1 MKSKQSL
8 IKNNAIALKYVFRF
22 CPMLMVYSVIN
33 IISKVVLS
41 LLKVMFISKAIELVI
56 NHVAFMTILESAI
69 VYILIM
75 VCCSILNV
83 IYDDYILIK
92 YRYVYQKKMQRFLF
106 SKVKNIDMESYDN
119 PEFYD
124 RFSRTTR
131 ESIWRGFQ
139 SFNIIKNFIVN
150 IAVLISLGTFII
162 IKDVL
167 LLVLIIISTILN
179 LIFST
184 IENKIWYQNFKVSE
198 KERRYQWYVQR
209 TFYNQRNAAELKTT
223 NVNEIL
229 IKKYEDNTKSC
240 NKKFNKCYKKSV
252 APHGALAFTDI
263 IIKSAGIY
271 LILMYR
277 LIKGVLDIASFTS
290 LVNAVNEFEHKVSE
304 LSSIISNLKREA
316 MYIEDFI
323 WLLNYKPQDGQR
335 KEFKNLDFKEISLNN
350 ISFAYPESK
359 ENILKNISFT
369 ALKGKRIAIVGHN
382 GSGKTTLMKLLLNFY
397 PVTNG
402 NIKIND
408 YSYSEFDTLE
418 IRNQFAIVFQDF
430 QIYAV
435 TIAENVLMRRIKS
448 KDDEELVWQA
458 LENVGLKEKVLKLK
472 DGIYTEVSREFDR
485 EGISFSGGERQR
497 LAIARVF
504 ASQKNIYILDEPTAA
519 LDPLAEAKI
528 NKLIIEKAKDKTM
541 FIIAHRLSTVVD
553 ADIIYLIDNGQI
565 IEAGTHQELM
575 VYNGTYA
582 KMFNTQKHLYEE
594 NKNE

>member
-1 MKSKQSL
+1 MKSKQSI
-8 IKNNAIALKYVFRF
+8 IKNNAIALKYVCKF
-22 CPMLMVYSVIN
+22 CPMLIVYSTFNV
-33 IISKVVLS
+33 ISKVVFSLS
-41 LLKVMFISKAIELVI
+41 KVMLISKAIELVVKKI
-56 NHVAFMTILESAI
+56 EFIEILNTLAI
-69 VYILIM
+69 YILVMII
-75 VCCSILNV
+75 CTIINV

-92 YRYVYQKKMQRFLF
+92 YRYVYQKKMQRFIF

-131 ESIWRGFQ
+131 ESVWRGFQ
-139 SFNIIKNFIVN
+139 TFNIIKNFIVN
-150 IAVLISLGTFII
+150 VSVLIALGTFII
-162 IKDVL
+162 IKDPL
-167 LLVLIIISTILN
+167 LLVLIFICTILN

-184 IENKIWYQNFKVSE
+184 IENKIWYQNYKASE

-223 NVNEIL
+223 NVSNVL
-229 IKKYEDNTKSC
+229 IDKYEENTKEC
-240 NKKFNKCYKKSV
+240 NKKFKKCYKKSV
-252 APHGALAFTDI
+252 APHGALAFTEVI
-263 IIKSAGIY
+263 LKSAGIY

-277 LIKGVLDIASFTS
+277 LIKGVIDIASFTS
-290 LVNAVNEFEHKVSE
+290 LVNAVNEFDSKVAE
-304 LSSIISNLKREA
+304 LSNIIANLKKEA

-323 WLLNYKPQDGQR
+323 WLLEYQPKDGIR
-335 KEFKNLDFKEISLNN
+335 KDFKNIAFQKLSLNDV
-350 ISFAYPESK
+350 SFKYPGCK
-359 ENILKNISFT
+359 DDTLKNISLS
-369 ALKGKRIAIVGHN
+369 AIKGKRIAIVGHN

-397 PVTNG
+397 SVTNG
-402 NIKIND
+402 NICLND
-408 YSYSEFDTLE
+408 CKYDEFDTLE
-418 IRNQFAIVFQDF
+418 IRDQYAIVFQDF

-435 TIAENVLMRRIKS
+435 TIAENVLMRRVES
-448 KDDEELVWQA
+448 KEDEQLVWDA
-458 LENVGLKEKVLKLK
+458 LENVGLIDKVRNLK
-472 DGIYTEVSREFDR
+472 DGIYTEVTREFDR

-519 LDPLAEAKI
+519 LDPLAEARI

-565 IEAGTHQELM
+565 IEQGTHNELM
-575 VYNGTYA
+575 AYNGIYA

-594 NKNE
+594 KINE

>member
-22 CPMLMVYSVIN
+22 CPMLMVYSVMN

-41 LLKVMFISKAIELVI
+41 LLKVMFISKVIELVI
-56 NHVAFMTILESAI
+56 NQVAFITILETTV

-75 VCCSILNV
+75 LCCSIINV

-92 YRYVYQKKMQRFLF
+92 YRYIYQKKMQRFIF

-150 IAVLISLGTFII
+150 VAVLVSLGTFII

-184 IENKIWYQNFKVSE
+184 IENKIWYQNFKKSE

-223 NVNEIL
+223 NVNEVL
-229 IKKYEDNTKSC
+229 IQKFEDNTKSV
-240 NKKFNKCYKKSV
+240 NKKFTKCYKKAV
-252 APHGALAFTDI
+252 VTHGALDFTNI
-263 IIKSAGIY
+263 MIKSAGIY

-277 LIKGVLDIASFTS
+277 LIKGLIDIASFTS
-290 LVNAVNEFEHKVSE
+290 LVNAVNEFDHKVSE
-304 LSSIISNLKREA
+304 LSSIIANLKREA

-323 WLLNYKPQDGQR
+323 WLLNYEPQDGKR

-350 ISFAYPESK
+350 IIFRYPECK
-359 ENILKNISFT
+359 ENTLNNISFT
-369 ALKGKRIAIVGHN
+369 AVKGKRIAIVGHN

-402 NIKIND
+402 DIKIND

-435 TIAENVLMRRIKS
+435 TIAENVLMRRIKN
-448 KDDEELVWQA
+448 KDDENLVWQA

-485 EGISFSGGERQR
+485 EGVSFSGGERQR

-519 LDPLAEAKI
+519 LDPLAEARI

-565 IEAGTHQELM
+565 LEAGTHHELM
-575 VYNGTYA
+575 AYNGTYA